1 MSISWLPAI
10 SYMPRITWY
19 PMCSSLLWGRIQV
32 MSENRIGI
40 VLGSEDATPLQF
52 WIAVEEGRKI
62 QLDDVVYIEVADP
75 ASEKETIRFYGVV
88 DEVRRR
94 FEGIQFDGDTELVVG
109 GLMPA
114 NVSYAAQVLVTRVEP
129 EEFIPPA
136 PGDVVFLATGEKL
149 EKALYLDNMEAPLPA
164 GVLRNG
170 EVGYFNFD
178 FINGGKGAHI
188 NISGISG
195 IATKTSYALFLLYS
209 IFHAKN
215 RKTNKPL
222 VLANATKSIIF
233 NVKGE
238 DLLFLDKPNKEFAK
252 MEGQWLE
259 KRRMQKNRY
268 ELCAL
273 PVMPF
278 RSVGLYAPAKEGPH
292 LTADIQSREGITP
305 YVWTLHEFCTQRM
318 LPFVLTERDAMT
330 NLGFLVGHI
339 EEKLYKLASEQK
351 GPDLEIEVGDNFSP
365 SESRD
370 LQKQAIRPDEGLDSN
385 GFFERT
391 GRTRLKTFDELVT
404 YLEYKLLSKDAEDEG
419 DKGGDPLWKAQQAR
433 GTREALIRRLRGA
446 SKHIRR
452 LVRGDLSRKELERGK
467 LDVLGGDKQVHV
479 VDIHSLAPLAQ
490 MFVVGVLLKQVFAEQ
505 EAKGRGQVFVVLDEL
520 NKYAPAEGDS
530 PIKDVLLDIAE
541 RGRSLGIILIGAQQT
556 ASEVERRVVA
566 NAAIRI
572 VGRLDAA
579 EAERPEY
586 RFMPGSFRLRS
597 TILAPGT
604 MIAHQPDVPSPMMLN
619 FPFPSWATRQRE
631 IDEMV
636 SDKEA
641 LDILG

>member
-1 MSISWLPAI
+1 MN
-10 SYMPRITWY
+10 
-19 PMCSSLLWGRIQV
+19 
-32 MSENRIGI
+32 EKRIGM

-52 WIAVEEGRKI
+52 WIAVDDKTKI

-75 ASEKETIRFYGVV
+75 SSSDESVCFYGVI

-94 FEGIQFDGDTELVVG
+94 FEGIQFDGDTELVVS

-114 NVSYAAQVLVTRVEP
+114 NVSYAAHVLVTRVEP
-129 EEFIPPA
+129 EEFIPPG
-136 PGDVVFLATGEKL
+136 PGDAVFLAVGERL

-178 FINGGKGAHI
+178 IINGTKGAHI

-209 IFHAKN
+209 IFTAKN
-215 RKTNKPL
+215 RNTKKPL
-222 VLANATKSIIF
+222 VDANATKSIIF

-238 DLLFLDKPNKEFAK
+238 DLLFLDKPNKDFIK

-259 KRRMQKNRY
+259 KRRMLKNRY
-268 ELCAL
+268 ELCGL
-273 PVMPF
+273 PVSPF
-278 RSVGLYAPAKEGPH
+278 RSVGLYAPAKDGPH
-292 LTADIQSREGITP
+292 LMADAQSREGITP
-305 YVWTLHEFCTQRM
+305 YIWTLHEFCLKRM

-339 EEKLYKLASEQK
+339 EEKLFKLASDQK
-351 GPDLEIEVGDNFSP
+351 GPDLEIELGDAFSLE
-365 SESRD
+365 ESRD
-370 LQKQAIRPDEGLDSN
+370 LSKAQAIRPDEGLDS
-385 GFFERT
+385 GSFLERT
-391 GRTRLKTFDELVT
+391 GRTRLKTFDDLLS
-404 YLEYKLLSKDAEDEG
+404 YLEYKLLTKGSDDEN

-433 GTREALIRRLRGA
+433 GTLEALIRRLRGA
-446 SKHIRR
+446 SKYVRR
-452 LVRGDLSRKELERGK
+452 LVRGDLSKKELERGR
-467 LDVLGGDKQVHV
+467 LDILNSAKQVHV
-479 VDIHSLAPLAQ
+479 VDIHNLAPLAQ
-490 MFVVGVLLKQVFAEQ
+490 MFVVGVLLKQVFDEQ
-505 EAKGRGQVFVVLDEL
+505 ETRAKGQIFIVLDEL
-520 NKYAPAEGDS
+520 NKYAPSEGDS
-530 PIKDVLLDIAE
+530 PIKDILLDIAE

-586 RFMPGSFRLRS
+586 RFMPGSFRMRS

-604 MIAHQPDVPSPMMLN
+604 MIVHQPDVPSPMMLN
-619 FPFPSWATRQRE
+619 FPFPSWATRRKEVDQT
-631 IDEMV
+631 V